1 MIGGRG
7 AVVALVGL
15 AGILLVIALVSGW
28 QGASRLTSRSDDT
41 KAVEGAATAFVEA
54 YGTFDFRDPA
64 SYQRR
69 LLPLTSGQ
77 VREAVLTSGVD
88 PAALAQQQ
96 TMTAHVLAVV
106 VTAQSDAGATASVTA
121 EQTRRAV
128 DPASGAFTDK
138 RLVQRADCRLVKEA
152 GNWVVAEFHLQS
164 AEPQTAPAGN

>member
-1 MIGGRG
+1 M
-7 AVVALVGL
+7 
-15 AGILLVIALVSGW
+15 SGW

-41 KAVEGAATAFVEA
+41 KAVEVAATAFVEA

-77 VREAVLTSGVD
+77 VREAVLTAGID

-96 TMTAHVLAVV
+96 TMTARVLAVV

-121 EQTRRAV
+121 EQTATRRGSRLRGVHRGTTRAESGLPV
-128 DPASGAFTDK
+128 GQGSGYLGCGGVPPPIGGPAD
-138 RLVQRADCRLVKEA
+138 RAPSS
-152 GNWVVAEFHLQS
+152 N
-164 AEPQTAPAGN
+164 

>member
-1 MIGGRG
+1 MIAGRG
-7 AVVALVGL
+7 AMVAVFGL
-15 AGILLVIALVSGW
+15 AGVLLFIALVSGW

-41 KAVEGAATAFVEA
+41 KAVEAAATAFVEA

-69 LLPLTSGQ
+69 LIPLTSGQ
-77 VREAVLTSGVD
+77 VREAVLTAGID

-96 TMTAHVLAVV
+96 TMTAHVLSVV

-128 DPASGAFTDK
+128 DPASGAFTEE

-152 GNWVVAEFHLQS
+152 GTWVVAEFHLQS
-164 AEPQTAPAGN
+164 EDPQTASSSN